1 MAEVEEG
8 GFVNMDSFR
17 ESLSEELRG
26 ETIIKEAKDVGSIA
40 QMLVDTK
47 KTQGQ
52 RVEEFI
58 SSVPTNG
65 DQNKLDE
72 VYTKLGYPGVDGKY
86 EITRPEKTDGIE
98 YSEEMEA
105 KFLTVAKELRLNGT
119 QVNKL
124 IAMQNE
130 FNKEQLTVNLK
141 EAEGANATLK
151 TDWGVDFDKNKG
163 EVKALLEKYG
173 DEGLV
178 KLFTETELGN
188 SASFTK
194 FVHAIGKGLIEMP
207 APGAPAKDAITVA
220 KDDALAKISKNMS
233 SPEFTKIYNDPKN
246 VGYKDKQL
254 EMQNLFEIVHGT
266 AVIS

>member
-1 MAEVEEG
+1 MAEGENEFTVD
-8 GFVNMDSFR
+8 MDAFR
-17 ESLSEELRG
+17 GSLSEELRS
-26 ETIIKEAKDVGSIA
+26 ETIIKEAKDMGSIA

-58 SSVPTNG
+58 SSVPSNG
-65 DQNKLDE
+65 DQNALD
-72 VYTKLGYPGVDGKY
+72 VVHGKLGWPGLEGKY
-86 EITRPEKTDGIE
+86 EVTRPEETPGLS
-98 YSEEMEA
+98 YSEEMEG
-105 KFLTVAKELRLNGT
+105 KFLAVAKELRLNGP

-130 FNKEQLTVNLK
+130 FNKEQLATNLK
-141 EAEGANATLK
+141 EAEETSAILK
-151 TDWGVDFDKNKG
+151 TDWGTDFDKNKT

-178 KLFTETELGN
+178 KLFNETELGN

-207 APGAPAKDAITVA
+207 SPGAPSKDAITIA
-220 KDDALAKISKNMS
+220 KDDAMAKISSNRSDPKFN
-233 SPEFTKIYNDPKN
+233 EIYNDPKN
-246 VGYKDKQL
+246 SGYADKQQ
-254 EMQNLFEIVHGT
+254 EMQNLFDIVHGT
-266 AVIS
+266 EVIS